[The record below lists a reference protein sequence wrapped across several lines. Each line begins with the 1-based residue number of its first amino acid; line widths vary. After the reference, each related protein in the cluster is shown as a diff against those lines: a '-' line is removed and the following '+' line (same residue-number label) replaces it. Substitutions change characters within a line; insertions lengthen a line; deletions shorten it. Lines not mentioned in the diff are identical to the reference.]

1 MEIKKQVLIV
11 GSFASRSGYGNHS
24 RDIAHSFLDTGDYD
38 VMLLPTQ
45 WGSTPNDALHPSNK
59 KDLRLIERLIQPEQ
73 ITERPDIFVQISI
86 PNEFQPN
93 GKFNIGITAGIETTQ
108 CRAEWIEG
116 CNRMD
121 CVITTSE
128 HSKKVFE
135 LTKYEKRDS
144 NTNSVVGAL
153 ELQVPCHVLF
163 EGVDL
168 DVYREL
174 NSDEKKKYVDLNEE
188 LDKLHEPFAFLFCG
202 HWLQGGLG
210 HDRKDVSGLVK
221 TFLETFKDRD
231 PKNRPALILKTSGA
245 GFTEVE
251 LYDIQHKINQIQST
265 VGPGRGGVYPTIKIL
280 YGDLTD
286 EEVNALY
293 NHKKVKSMISFTK
306 GEGFGR
312 PLLEFTTTGKPVVA
326 SNFSGQ
332 VDFMDPEHSFLLP
345 GKVEQVHRSAA
356 NEWIMPES
364 SWFTVDYNYASQL
377 MKDLFDNYEKYLDKS
392 KKHIGI
398 TKNNFSMEK
407 MTVKLKEILSQ
418 MLKSETADQ
427 NIEMTKI
434 ILPKITAE

>member
-24 RDIAHSFLDTGDYD
+24 RDIAHSFIDIGNYD
-38 VMLLPTQ
+38 VKLLPTQ
-45 WGSTPNDALHPSNK
+45 WGSTPNDALHPSNPR
-59 KDLRLIERLIQPEQ
+59 DLKLIERLIQPES
-73 ITERPDIFVQISI
+73 ITQKPDIFVQISI

-93 GKFNIGITAGIETTQ
+93 GHFNIGITAGIETTQ
-108 CRAEWIEG
+108 CKPEWIEG

-121 CVITTSE
+121 CIIATSE

-144 NTNSVVGAL
+144 NSNAVVGAL

-168 DVYREL
+168 TVYKEL
-174 NSDEKKKYVDLNEE
+174 TTDEKKNYIELNDE
-188 LDKLHEPFAFLFCG
+188 LDTLAEPFAFLFCG
-202 HWLQGGLG
+202 HWLQGELG
-210 HDRKDVSGLVK
+210 HDRKDVGALVK

-231 PKNRPALILKTSGA
+231 VKNRPALILKTSGA
-245 GFTEVE
+245 GFSEIE
-251 LYDIQHKINQIQST
+251 LFDIQHKINQIQQS
-265 VGPGRGGVYPTIKIL
+265 VGVGRGGVYPTVKIL

-286 EEVNALY
+286 DEMNALY
-293 NHKKVKSMISFTK
+293 NHKKIKAMISFTK

-312 PLLEFTTTGKPVVA
+312 PLLEFTTTGKPVIA
-326 SNFSGQ
+326 SNWSGQ
-332 VDFMDPEHSFLLP
+332 VDFLNPDHAFLLP
-345 GKVEQVHRSAA
+345 GVVGQVHRSAA
-356 NEWIMPES
+356 NEWIMSES

-377 MKDLFDNYEKYLDKS
+377 IRDLFDNYEKYLEKS

-407 MTVKLKEILSQ
+407 MTEKLNEILSVLLREPTVDQ
-418 MLKSETADQ
+418 SEL
-427 NIEMTKI
+427 TKI
-434 ILPKITAE
+434 VLPKITVQ